1 MADTA
6 GVGHSALL
14 VDESVDDW
22 DRVMAIN
29 TRGPWLVMRAMAQ
42 AMIEASMLGRA
53 PRQSGW
59 LEAVRRRTPLGRLG
73 RPEDIARA
81 IRALHDLDWVAGQVL
96 DCDGGLAL
104 HSPIDAF
111 DETPRSRR

>member
-1 MADTA
+1 MIVQVAA
-6 GVGHSALL
+6 CEWAPHRIRVNAVGPGVT
-14 VDESVDDW
+14 E
-22 DRVMAIN
+22 
-29 TRGPWLVMRAMAQ
+29 TP
-42 AMIEASMLGRA
+42 MLGRA

-59 LEAVRRRTPLGRLG
+59 LEAVRQRTPLGRLG

-81 IRALHDLDWVAGQVL
+81 ILALHDLDWVTGQVL

-111 DETPRSRR
+111 GESQGARQAQRKKDPSRA